1 VSLDLEFDDAQRA
14 MAAAVTQ
21 FCREQYD
28 PLKAVSPSVPFPRVL
43 WRQLA
48 ALDVFG
54 LATPGGGGGAIEV
67 AALMESLGRAAFP
80 GPLVGT
86 FLAMRLLPEPARLRV
101 AKGDDLVC
109 VATPPLLPFAPMASH
124 FIELDPTREQAWLAR
139 PRGTIVALETL
150 AGEPWGRAE
159 LQRDQE
165 LPDVAPAIAFGE
177 IAAAAYLAA
186 AGQKLVDDA
195 ADHARTRRQ
204 FDRTIGEFQAVAHP
218 LADCAI
224 RLAAARG
231 LARAASA
238 GFDAMDS
245 DASCTRVSFDAAAAR
260 LSAAAAALAAV
271 QVCTQV
277 FGAMGVLREGPI
289 FHVVRQIRQLASS
302 VPGNARARE
311 RILESL
317 GLGRKAA

>member
-1 VSLDLEFDDAQRA
+1 MSLDLEFDDAQQA
-14 MAAAVTQ
+14 MAAAVAQ
-21 FCREQYD
+21 FCRDQYD
-28 PLKAVSPSVPFPRVL
+28 PLKAVSPSAPFSRVL
-43 WRQLA
+43 WRELA

-54 LATPGGGGGAIEV
+54 LAIPGGGGGAIEV

-80 GPLVGT
+80 GPLAGT
-86 FLAMRLLPEPARLRV
+86 FLAVRLLPEPARMRV

-109 VATPPLLPFAPMASH
+109 VGTPPLLSFAPMASH
-124 FIELDPTREQAWLAR
+124 FIELDLAHEQAWLAR
-139 PRGTIVALETL
+139 PRGTIAAVETL
-150 AGEPWGRAE
+150 AGEPWGRLE
-159 LQRDQE
+159 LERDQE
-165 LPDVAPAIAFGE
+165 LPDFAPALAFSE

-238 GFDAMDS
+238 RFDAMES
-245 DASCTRVSFDAAAAR
+245 DAAGKRVSIDAAAAR
-260 LSAAAAALAAV
+260 LSAVAAALAAA

-302 VPGNARARE
+302 APGSAGARE
-311 RILESL
+311 RMVESL
-317 GLGRKAA
+317 GLGRQAA

>member
-1 VSLDLEFDDAQRA
+1 VSLDLEFDDAQQA
-14 MAAAVTQ
+14 MAAAVAQ
-21 FCREQYD
+21 FSRDRYD
-28 PLKAVSPSVPFPRVL
+28 PLQAVNPRASFSRVL
-43 WRQLA
+43 WHELA

-54 LATPGGGGGAIEV
+54 LAAPGGGGGAIEV
-67 AALMESLGRAAFP
+67 AALMEALGRAAFP
-80 GPLVGT
+80 GPLAGT

-109 VATPPLLPFAPMASH
+109 VGSPPLLPFAPLSSH
-124 FIELDPTREQAWLAR
+124 FIELDPSHDRAWLAR
-139 PRGTIVALETL
+139 PRGKMEAVETL
-150 AGEPWGRAE
+150 AGEPWGRLELERDEE
-159 LQRDQE
+159 LQG
-165 LPDVAPAIAFGE
+165 VAPAVAFSE

-186 AGQKLVDDA
+186 AGQKVVEDA

-238 GFDAMDS
+238 RFDSMDS
-245 DASCTRVSFDAAAAR
+245 DAARARVRIDAASAR
-260 LSAAAAALAAV
+260 LSASAAALAAA

-289 FHVVRQIRQLASS
+289 FHIVRQIRQLASS
-302 VPGNARARE
+302 VPGSGGARE
-311 RILESL
+311 RIVENL
-317 GLGRKAA
+317 GLGREAA